1 MGFYTLKEKELL
13 VIHVPKQI
21 VTFQCIDGNVC
32 IVSNDKALDM
42 SYYTLREYDEFL
54 IETKKQTVNL
64 IVNFGEIKTFYRER
78 NKKNNQVHKVY
89 QVMKDD

>member
-21 VTFQCIDGNVC
+21 ITFQCINGNIC
-32 IVSNDKALDM
+32 IVNNDKALDM

-54 IETKKQTVNL
+54 IETENQTVNL
-64 IVNFGEIKTFYRER
+64 IVNFGEIKTFYHEK
-78 NKKNNQVHKVY
+78 NKDINQVHKVY
-89 QVMKDD
+89 QVIQDD